1 MGTNSLIL
9 YPFRSLSFQYLFKVV
24 HYMVSQKF
32 VILIF
37 LGLKLSIKIH
47 ANNEKECYLIGN
59 KRDISLSVNER
70 VVLTWAIYNMSL
82 LLIIIMLVSLVGSGL
97 HRVFKRKHYC
107 FFKAALLY

>member
-24 HYMVSQKF
+24 HYMVSEKF

-37 LGLKLSIKIH
+37 LALKLSIKIH

-59 KRDISLSVNER
+59 KRDISLSVNE
-70 VVLTWAIYNMSL
+70 SL
-82 LLIIIMLVSLVGSGL
+82 MSGL
-97 HRVFKRKHYC
+97 SS
-107 FFKAALLY
+107 LGLYIT